1 MFTAQQVQDRSIA
14 AKLFRGD
21 PFGRRTSP
29 QKQVERGAVLVSSAR
44 QTASASANLHRHFIG
59 VPHIARLGKLLKRH
73 IHRRCDKAPIHSV
86 HMDAMFCHLASLPSA
101 PVPPLRLLLQ
111 EAHTG
116 EAMMLGAEGS
126 EGTGACRTGIA
137 AFDRAGLRWSSG
149 GLYLVLGGPM
159 SGKTALLLEL
169 AMRHVETAPGHAVL
183 IMETYPVGS
192 VCIRLFA
199 REVERI
205 RADREK
211 AAPPLFKAW
220 DSPQN
225 VAGRRLQRLILDG
238 RLQLGEAPILHRKLQ
253 FAAPPEPVHVPGG
266 RTPSL
271 VVVDVDLLA
280 PRTSP
285 QAVAATLLAHVPPGA
300 PVPPLVV
307 SARVPGRHLGATHRG
322 AIPAGL
328 LAPLQGFFDTADA
341 VITLQREPSRSR
353 RLRAYIRHRQLDLPA
368 ASIELRLTPRG
379 AIEAD

>member
-1 MFTAQQVQDRSIA
+1 MV
-14 AKLFRGD
+14 
-21 PFGRRTSP
+21 
-29 QKQVERGAVLVSSAR
+29 
-44 QTASASANLHRHFIG
+44 LHR
-59 VPHIARLGKLLKRH
+59 
-73 IHRRCDKAPIHSV
+73 D
-86 HMDAMFCHLASLPSA
+86 
-101 PVPPLRLLLQ
+101 
-111 EAHTG
+111 
-116 EAMMLGAEGS
+116 GS
-126 EGTGACRTGIA
+126 GGGRACSTGIA
-137 AFDRAGLRWSSG
+137 AFDRAGLRWTSG
-149 GLYLVLGGPM
+149 GLYLVLGGRM

-169 AMRHVETAPGHAVL
+169 AMRHVETAPWHAVL
-183 IMETYPVGS
+183 MMETQPVGS

-205 RADREK
+205 RADREQ
-211 AAPPLFKAW
+211 AAPPLFRAW
-220 DSPQN
+220 DSPQV

-238 RLQLGEAPILHRKLQ
+238 RLQLGEAPILDWKSR
-253 FAAPPEPVHVPGG
+253 FAAPPEPVHVAGG

-285 QAVAATLLAHVPPGA
+285 QAVSATLLAHVPPGA

-307 SARVPGRHLGATHRG
+307 SARVPGRHLSATHRG

-328 LAPLQGFFDTADA
+328 LAPLQGFFIAADA
-341 VITLQREPSRSR
+341 VITLQREQSRSR